1 MHPVHPQPMERP
13 GTLRSREGPMS
24 ASATAA
30 RKLRSIALKVARAC
44 LPNGRVEGNDYVAGN
59 IHGAA
64 GDSLRVCIRGDKAG
78 LWIDNADVEHRGDLL
93 DLIRFCLADGD
104 RSRALAEA
112 RRLLGDRLDAPE
124 PVRPAEAVEPEPI
137 ANKKRALARNL
148 WRRSMP
154 IRGTLAER
162 YLGRRGIDPAV
173 AGALRYLPS
182 ALHTPTNRWCPT
194 VIAAVVGPDR
204 RFAGIHRIYL
214 EPDGR
219 QLDHRY
225 PKRAL
230 GSLRGGWIRLAPPRD
245 GDTVRNIA
253 EGVEDG
259 LALLTAAPALWVD
272 AIISSSHLHA
282 LKRHP
287 ASSVE
292 FVHHDRD
299 RAGEAGGRAF
309 KEGNGDDPDIILL
322 PPAPPAKD
330 LNGLLL
336 DGGREAVLR
345 HLDLLPAERA
355 R

>member
-1 MHPVHPQPMERP
+1 
-13 GTLRSREGPMS
+13 MS

-30 RKLRSIALKVARAC
+30 RKLRRIALKVAQAC

-64 GDSLRVCIRGDKAG
+64 GCSLRVCIRGDKAG

-112 RRLLGDRLDAPE
+112 RKLLGDRLDAPE
-124 PVRPAEAVEPEPI
+124 PVRLTEAVEPEPV
-137 ANKKRALARNL
+137 ANKKRALARYL

-154 IRGTLAER
+154 IRGTLAEH

-219 QLDHRY
+219 RLEHSD

-230 GSLRGGWIRLAPPRD
+230 GSLRGGYIRLAPPRD
-245 GDTVRNIA
+245 GDTVRNLA
-253 EGVEDG
+253 EGAEDG
-259 LALLTAAPALWVD
+259 LALLTAAPELWVD
-272 AIISSSHLHA
+272 AVISASHLNA
-282 LKRHP
+282 LKRDP
-287 ASSVE
+287 ASSIE

-299 RAGEAGGRAF
+299 RAGEAGAQAF
-309 KEGNGDDPDIILL
+309 KHGNGDDPDIILL
-322 PPAPPAKD
+322 PPPAPAKD
-330 LNGLLL
+330 LNGLLQQ
-336 DGGREAVLR
+336 GGREAVLR
-345 HLDLLPAERA
+345 HLDLLPVERA

>member
-1 MHPVHPQPMERP
+1 
-13 GTLRSREGPMS
+13 MS

-30 RKLRSIALKVARAC
+30 RKLRGIALKVARAC
-44 LPNGRVEGNDYVAGN
+44 LANGRIEGNDYVAGN
-59 IHGAA
+59 IYGAS
-64 GDSLRVCIRGDKAG
+64 GDSLRVCIRGDNVG
-78 LWIDNADVEHRGDLL
+78 LWIDNADIEHRGDLL
-93 DLIRFCLADGD
+93 DLIRFCLTDGD

-112 RRLLGDRLDAPE
+112 RKMLGDRLDAPE
-124 PVRPAEAVEPEPI
+124 PVRSAAAVEPRPGAKET
-137 ANKKRALARNL
+137 KALARRL
-148 WRRSMP
+148 WYRSVP
-154 IRGTLAER
+154 IHGTLAEH
-162 YLGRRGIDPAV
+162 YLKGRGIDPAV
-173 AGALRYLPS
+173 ATALRYLPS
-182 ALHTPTNRWCPT
+182 VLHTPTRRWYPA

-245 GDTVRNIA
+245 GDTVRDVT

-272 AIISSSHLHA
+272 AVLSSSHLHA
-282 LKRHP
+282 LKRDP

-309 KEGNGDDPDIILL
+309 RAANGDDPDIILL
-322 PPAPPAKD
+322 PPPPPVTD
-330 LNGLLL
+330 LNGLLQQ
-336 DGGREAVLR
+336 GGREAVLR
-345 HLDLLPAERA
+345 HLDLLPAERV